1 MENKSLLQ
9 PLLSN
14 NDDNQIV
21 DLQHPVVTTA
31 TNYQPPYVPNH
42 FANVLNGMW
51 MFQSTQI
58 NLFNFNPNL
67 TEKKMGPDLFQ
78 ICVRCLKTVVMPPWM
93 P

>member
-21 DLQHPVVTTA
+21 DFQQPVVTTA

-42 FANVLNGMW
+42 LANVLNGMQ
-51 MFQSTQI
+51 M
-58 NLFNFNPNL
+58 L
-67 TEKKMGPDLFQ
+67 
-78 ICVRCLKTVVMPPWM
+78 
-93 P
+93 